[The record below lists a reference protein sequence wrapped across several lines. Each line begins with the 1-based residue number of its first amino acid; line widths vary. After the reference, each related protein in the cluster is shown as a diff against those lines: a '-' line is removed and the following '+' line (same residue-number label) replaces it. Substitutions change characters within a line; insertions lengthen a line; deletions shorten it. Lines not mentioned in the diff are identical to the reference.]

1 MTEPNVLDESN
12 PDAVFEATQGGEGTE
27 DTTTKPDT
35 GTTPEK
41 IKIGEEELTH
51 AEIQEAL
58 QTARQAKELEK
69 GARQKFDEASAMRKL
84 VDENVAAIQDKL
96 TVVDAWFNGTPEQKR
111 LLISELA
118 ESQGLTIA
126 EAKQQLNET
135 LDETK
140 LTDEEAAIY
149 RNLQSEKARNDRL
162 EARLKQLEGKV
173 DKAIPSLE
181 EIGKWASTK
190 REAEQ
195 IQDDIISIKT
205 ELGVDAS
212 PEKVKAWRDHGIKDI
227 VKFAKEVMLP
237 ELKAVRE
244 NAPAKKPDEVPA
256 DTQIASLN
264 EDDPDVTP
272 DQIMAFRARH
282 NVP

>member
-12 PDAVFEATQGGEGTE
+12 PDAVFEATQGEGTE

-162 EARLKQLEGKV
+162 ETRLKQLEGKV

>member
-149 RNLQSEKARNDRL
+149 RNLQAEKARNDRL
-162 EARLKQLEGKV
+162 ETRLKQLEGKV

>member
-12 PDAVFEATQGGEGTE
+12 PDAVFEATQGEGTE

-149 RNLQSEKARNDRL
+149 RNLQAEKARNDRL
-162 EARLKQLEGKV
+162 ETRLKQLEGKV